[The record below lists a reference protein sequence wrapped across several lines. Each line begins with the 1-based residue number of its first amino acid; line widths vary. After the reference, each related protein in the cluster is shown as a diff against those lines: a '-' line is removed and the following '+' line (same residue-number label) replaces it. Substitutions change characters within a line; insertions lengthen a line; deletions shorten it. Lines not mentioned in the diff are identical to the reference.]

1 MSAFCGS
8 VIRVYDWEGVL
19 QKVYTSNTDMTT
31 FCVSP
36 DDRTIYAVGL
46 VEDYELLKAE
56 LE

>member
-1 MSAFCGS
+1 
-8 VIRVYDWEGVL
+8 
-19 QKVYTSNTDMTT
+19 MTT